1 MSSEVHKYIET
12 ALEKKEKLFKAEVL
26 NFPKDK
32 KNEVIK
38 DLKIKSE
45 NEFWKINDESN
56 DDQLKAVIGICYMF
70 GALILMGLYSNLM

>member
-38 DLKIKSE
+38 DFKIKSE

-56 DDQLKAVIGICYMF
+56 DDQLKVDVK
-70 GALILMGLYSNLM
+70 